1 MLADILL
8 IIVLVLAA
16 MALIVTE
23 ICTPTFGLLGLVA
36 IGALAW
42 AVYICWTISEV
53 LGIVAAIVAVVCTP
67 IFIVIAVKII
77 PKTPLGRRLALRRAR
92 AVPGGGTPEAE
103 DLQRLVGRETTAETL
118 LRPSGTIRI
127 DGRRLVAQS
136 ESGLIEKGAAVRII
150 QAAGTHVIV
159 RKVES

>member
-16 MALIVTE
+16 MVLIVTE

-36 IGALAW
+36 IGCLAW
-42 AVYICWTISEV
+42 AVYVCWNISNV
-53 LGIVAAIVAVVCTP
+53 LGIVAAIVAVVCMP

-77 PKTPLGRRLALRRAR
+77 PKTPLGRRLGLRKAR
-92 AVPGGGTPEAE
+92 SAPGEGTPEAE
-103 DLQRLVGRETTAETL
+103 ELQRLVGRETTAETL
-118 LRPSGTIRI
+118 LRPSGTIRV
-127 DGRRLVAQS
+127 DGRRIVAQS
-136 ESGLIEKGAAVRII
+136 ESGLIEKGTAVRII

-159 RKVES
+159 RKVEP